1 MEDFC
6 QIYLR
11 THNSSLGE
19 RVFTIALVTV
29 DCFYQ
34 DPSPVGGSELC
45 SALLTVYDSSP
56 VSGGVT
62 TKEQQQH
69 QLVGSALASLLAAS
83 TTAKHTAL
91 KGTNVVHFLFVC
103 VRGCEGVCCCMV
115 VSWVVGVM
123 CGAPQDTAL

>member
-1 MEDFC
+1 M
-6 QIYLR
+6 
-11 THNSSLGE
+11 
-19 RVFTIALVTV
+19 TV

-62 TKEQQQH
+62 TKEQQY

-91 KGTNVVHFLFVC
+91 KGTNVVHFLFVSVDVKVC
-103 VRGCEGVCCCMV
+103 VV
-115 VSWVVGVM
+115 
-123 CGAPQDTAL
+123 A